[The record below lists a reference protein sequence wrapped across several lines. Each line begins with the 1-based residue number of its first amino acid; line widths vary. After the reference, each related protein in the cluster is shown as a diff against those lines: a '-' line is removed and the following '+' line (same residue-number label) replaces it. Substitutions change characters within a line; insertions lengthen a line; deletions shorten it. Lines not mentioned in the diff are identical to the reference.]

1 MSMIPQPDKLEQ
13 LGLVIKERELKS
25 VQQEFDD
32 QYIAA
37 NEIMATVGVTR
48 ASTIAM
54 MNRHFPCIKAGGA
67 LFWKRTEKLD
77 EFILSWSQRTE
88 LKKRYGL

>member
-1 MSMIPQPDKLEQ
+1 MSMIPQPDRLQQ
-13 LGLVIKERELKS
+13 LGLEIKERELKS

-32 QYIAA
+32 QYITA
-37 NEIMATVGVTR
+37 NEIMLAVGVTR

-54 MNRHFPCIKAGGA
+54 MNRHFPCIKSGGA
-67 LFWKRTEKLD
+67 LFWKRTDALQLFVK
-77 EFILSWSQRTE
+77 SWSEKVE